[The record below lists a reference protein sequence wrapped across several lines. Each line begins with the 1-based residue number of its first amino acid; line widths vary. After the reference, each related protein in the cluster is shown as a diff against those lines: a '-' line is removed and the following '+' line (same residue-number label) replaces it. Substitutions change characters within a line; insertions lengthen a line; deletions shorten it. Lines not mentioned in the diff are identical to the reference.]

1 MKYVIYLNQRISGK
15 EYFTGKIKNVNGADV
30 AIMSKSKT
38 PKLYRSY
45 GWGIR
50 EAKQLNIKC
59 KHQGPFGVETYA
71 SYLNRIFRGGT
82 S

>member
-1 MKYVIYLNQRISGK
+1 MKYVIYLNQRVSGK
-15 EYFTGKIKNVNGADV
+15 SQFTGKIKTVNGVDV
-30 AIMSKSKT
+30 AIMSKDK

-45 GWGIR
+45 GWAIR

-71 SYLNRIFRGGT
+71 SYLNRIFRGG
-82 S
+82 